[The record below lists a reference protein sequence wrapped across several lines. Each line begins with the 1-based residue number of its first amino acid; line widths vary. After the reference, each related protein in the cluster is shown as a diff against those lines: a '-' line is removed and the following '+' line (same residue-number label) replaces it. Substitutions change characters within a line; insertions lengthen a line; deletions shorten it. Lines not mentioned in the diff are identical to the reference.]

1 MIVEPG
7 SAAVAAAVLGGVAL
21 ALAVP
26 VPILLARASWPTG
39 APARALVLWQVIAL
53 AGGFSM
59 IGAITLAGLA
69 LVPHDTLLGGVV
81 IGLAV
86 GLAGHL
92 LGHLAATVTSVVRSR
107 SRHRALLELLTSPD
121 PDRPSTLILDAPTP
135 VAYCLPQGF
144 GSVTVLSRG
153 LLDRLSPDEL
163 AAVIAHERA
172 HLTQRHDIVLVAFR
186 AWHSALPWFPIAAR
200 AAEEVA
206 VLVELL
212 ADDTARRT
220 TDDAVLARAIA
231 TVSSAHATDFVDAGA
246 ASPRITRDRVR
257 RLTPAARS

>member
-1 MIVEPG
+1 MIVDPVFG
-7 SAAVAAAVLGGVAL
+7 SIAAAVLAVVAVAL
-21 ALAVP
+21 AIP
-26 VPILLARASWPTG
+26 VPILLAGASWPTT
-39 APARALVLWQVIAL
+39 APARALVLWQAIAL

-59 IGAITLAGLA
+59 IGALVLVGLA
-69 LVPHDTLLGGVV
+69 LLPTQQLGAGIA

-92 LGHLAATVTSVVRSR
+92 LGHLGATVFSVLRSR
-107 SRHRALLELLTSPD
+107 SRHRALLDLLTSPD
-121 PDRPSTLILDAPTP
+121 PSRPSTVILDAPTP

-144 GSVTVLSRG
+144 GSVTVLSQG
-153 LLDRLSPDEL
+153 LLDRLTPDEL

-200 AAEEVA
+200 AADEVA

-220 TDDAVLARAIA
+220 TPDDVLARAIA
-231 TVSSAHATDFVDAGA
+231 AVSSAHTTDFLDAGA
-246 ASPRITRDRVR
+246 RIHHPTRDRVA
-257 RLTPAARS
+257 RLVA